1 MTIDFDSF
9 TPFASLA
16 GGVMIG
22 VAALLLMLMHGRVMG
37 ISGILGGIVM
47 PSDRS
52 DMSWRMLFVIGVI
65 AAPGL
70 ILFLTGSPVEAT
82 PVASGLLL
90 PVAGFLVGLGTAIG
104 AGCTSGHGIC
114 GLARLSVRSAAAV
127 GMFMLTAMSPSILS
141 DTLSERAPCFVRY
154 HFFSS
159 AVFSALAS
167 PFQNA
172 ELGQGCRVP

>member
-52 DMSWRMLFVIGVI
+52 DMS
-65 AAPGL
+65 
-70 ILFLTGSPVEAT
+70 
-82 PVASGLLL
+82 
-90 PVAGFLVGLGTAIG
+90 
-104 AGCTSGHGIC
+104 
-114 GLARLSVRSAAAV
+114 
-127 GMFMLTAMSPSILS
+127 
-141 DTLSERAPCFVRY
+141 
-154 HFFSS
+154 
-159 AVFSALAS
+159 
-167 PFQNA
+167 
-172 ELGQGCRVP
+172 